1 VRTLWS
7 GKLKLWTSEIV
18 ALTSV
23 VPWFLTQHLE
33 ADIHVIHVDGW
44 VHVSDTLNV
53 RGLSCGLLFFLAIAL
68 IPAFYDNLKNGYKK
82 PNIKSIFYVL
92 LFCFPIVVS
101 GCNSS
106 TNVILFFLDFFGTV
120 FDELM
125 NPKTVKISIGPAHF
139 TLLAQFIL
147 CIAACVVSFFT
158 KEHG

>member
-1 VRTLWS
+1 MWDRDKIKLWS
-7 GKLKLWTSEIV
+7 SEIV

-33 ADIHVIHVDGW
+33 ADIHVIRVDCW
-44 VHVSDTLNV
+44 MHISDTLSV
-53 RGLSCGLLFFLAIAL
+53 RGFSCVLLLFLAIAL
-68 IPAFYDNLKNGYKK
+68 IPAFYDNLKNGYSK
-82 PNIKSIFYVL
+82 PNIKSVFYIL

-101 GCNSS
+101 GCDSS

-120 FDELM
+120 FSELT
-125 NPKTVKISIGPAHF
+125 NSKTVRISIGSAHF

-147 CIAACVVSFFT
+147 CIVACVVSFFT